1 MLNLQISSAS
11 SNTFFQ
17 NSGNITINYTNVI
30 NNVSIISNCI
40 MTVNTSEFTINS
52 LELYSSLM
60 IQLSPSVSDV
70 YINDL
75 TIYKSADSSRQ
86 GRIIF
91 VCDDSVNIVINNL
104 NIQTDTSNYLT
115 GTLVTSAPV
124 YCNYSLS
131 NIPSILIN
139 GGTIQIKN
147 NTIDSGFRIISSNN
161 TNDTSF
167 VIMKDFIA
175 VPISLGNVVSGK
187 NTILINT
194 SNINIGD

>member
-17 NSGNITINYTNVI
+17 ISGNITTNYTNVI
-30 NNVSIISNCI
+30 NNISIISSCI
-40 MTVNTSEFTINS
+40 MTINTPEFTING
-52 LELYSSLM
+52 LELYSFLM
-60 IQLSPSVSDV
+60 IQLSPTVSNV

-75 TIYKSADSSRQ
+75 TIFKSADSNQQ

-91 VCDDSVNIVINNL
+91 VCDDSVDIVVNNL
-104 NIQTDTSNYLT
+104 NIQTDSSNYLT
-115 GTLVTSAPV
+115 GTLVTSAPI

-139 GGTIQIKN
+139 GGKIQIKN
-147 NTIDSGFRIISSNN
+147 SIIEPDFRIISSNN

-167 VIMKDFIA
+167 VILKDFIA
-175 VPISLGNVVSGK
+175 VPISLGNVISGK
-187 NTILINT
+187 NTILLNT
-194 SNINIGD
+194 TNTNSD